1 MLCHSTGCLGLTK
14 RQAPGSA
21 LDGHPACAGSQVVY
35 SWAFAQG
42 SPQFVAPFVASR
54 KDLVISGTS
63 GVVGAIAGT
72 TYDLELTTNLLVRH
86 VRA

>member
-1 MLCHSTGCLGLTK
+1 M
-14 RQAPGSA
+14 
-21 LDGHPACAGSQVVY
+21 VY
-35 SWAFAQG
+35 SWAFAPG

-72 TYDLELTTNLLVRH
+72 TYDLELTTNLLVRN
-86 VRA
+86 VSAAA